1 RDESRHVLFG
11 MAFLRRMAQQ
21 DARYGRLVEAVVRRH
36 APLVWEALGPI
47 PSMIPMILEQ
57 GGNPYETQEF
67 AFHSLRKKL
76 RVMGL
81 STDLPAVA

>member
-1 RDESRHVLFG
+1 VG
-11 MAFLRRMAQQ
+11 FLRRMAQQ
-21 DARYGRLVEAVVRRH
+21 EARYGRLVEEVVRRH
-36 APLVWEALGPI
+36 APMVWEALGP
-47 PSMIPMILEQ
+47 PASVIPMILAE
-57 GGNPYETQEF
+57 GGNPHETQEF